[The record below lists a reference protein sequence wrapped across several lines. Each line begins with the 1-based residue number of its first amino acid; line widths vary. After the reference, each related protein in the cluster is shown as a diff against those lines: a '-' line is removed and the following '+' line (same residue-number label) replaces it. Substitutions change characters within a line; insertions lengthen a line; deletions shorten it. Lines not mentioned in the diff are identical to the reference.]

1 MSISVFFSIYV
12 ITIFLNRKYVN
23 WWIYF
28 VVQLCDFISIDYFF
42 IRIYEKARS
51 NKILDDLVINE
62 FIKIIIVLKN
72 FKDIKNNKYYN

>member
-1 MSISVFFSIYV
+1 M
-12 ITIFLNRKYVN
+12 
-23 WWIYF
+23 
-28 VVQLCDFISIDYFF
+28 DYFF
-42 IRIYEKARS
+42 IKIYEKARS